1 MTLTLKITPW
11 KVNFPDRQINK
22 AIAKY
27 SSVIYYFQKTTS
39 RLSSI
44 LVGLSSRGFLT
55 VRDKETWGNVSLER
69 PIFLSLVYAAQ
80 WWAIWVIGSRLL
92 SFSRRRTRLRCY
104 YFFCKHGREHRFVL
118 RHWYNVLPHCK
129 NIKVCI
135 NNSVGRRFGARKAN
149 GKASNG
155 SAKER

>member
-1 MTLTLKITPW
+1 MQNIQVLLYSKNSIEVVFNISW
-11 KVNFPDRQINK
+11 AVVSWFLNSERQRDVRQCLVR
-22 AIAKY
+22 AA
-27 SSVIYYFQKTTS
+27 Q
-39 RLSSI
+39 RL
-44 LVGLSSRGFLT
+44 
-55 VRDKETWGNVSLER
+55 
-69 PIFLSLVYAAQ
+69 IFLSLVYAAQ

-155 SAKER
+155 SVKERYYLVWIRR